1 MTWLSRLDEDDS
13 WKPLRDVQLGGGPLK
28 PGIGML
34 RKEGIVDISA
44 NTAPHC
50 DLYTDNGGEDGWTGE
65 QMYGSR
71 THAS

>member
-1 MTWLSRLDEDDS
+1 
-13 WKPLRDVQLGGGPLK
+13 
-28 PGIGML
+28 ML

-44 NTAPHC
+44 NTAPRR

-65 QMYGSR
+65 QMYGLR